1 MQISLNEARFIPLE
15 KSQIQAFDSCM
26 HAQKVQPCVIL
37 LYI

>member
-15 KSQIQAFDSCM
+15 KFQIQAFDSCM
-26 HAQKVQPCVIL
+26 HAQKVQPWVIL

>member
-15 KSQIQAFDSCM
+15 KSQIQVFDSCM
-26 HAQKVQPCVIL
+26 HAEKVQPWVIL